1 VRVCESRATCG
12 AEGSAEH
19 GELYTYGSQRGGSGE
34 GHRVTV
40 VEITAGA
47 AQRRMVGPAG
57 MPSKRRGGWRG
68 SCGEAMSTRWRRLS

>member
-40 VEITAGA
+40 AGKLRGSDEHAMEAAQLTAADERSDAGA
-47 AQRRMVGPAG
+47 CKTVLPLVGP
-57 MPSKRRGGWRG
+57 RG
-68 SCGEAMSTRWRRLS
+68 